1 MGAFVDLTHD
11 FEDGM
16 PGFRLSDAEGGY
28 TEFSAEIEPFLT
40 HEETE
45 PKFDG
50 RASFEITEMRFQ
62 TSIGTYLDA
71 PAHRFHGERDVA
83 DLDLSELIV
92 DGVVVDVRGREPYE
106 AVGPSVLPDDIDLA
120 GKAVLFAFG
129 WDQYWGTERYREYPY
144 VSESLLEELIAADV
158 AVVGV
163 DTINVDDDRDRDRPA
178 HTKLLGEEILIVENL
193 CGLDALVGE
202 RFRFH
207 AIPIPAVDAA
217 AMPIRAYAELR

>member
-1 MGAFVDLTHD
+1 
-11 FEDGM
+11 
-16 PGFRLSDAEGGY
+16 
-28 TEFSAEIEPFLT
+28 
-40 HEETE
+40 
-45 PKFDG
+45 
-50 RASFEITEMRFQ
+50 
-62 TSIGTYLDA
+62 
-71 PAHRFHGERDVA
+71 
-83 DLDLSELIV
+83 
-92 DGVVVDVRGREPYE
+92 VRGREPYE